1 MWEELL
7 EEIQHNLRPQLHELC
22 EQLDDRYI
30 ALEEG
35 PAKRDLGM
43 VITHLKDARSAL
55 ERAEDAVP

>member
-7 EEIQHNLRPQLHELC
+7 EEIHELRAALNIDC

-30 ALEEG
+30 ALDEG
-35 PAKRDLGM
+35 PDKRALGM
-43 VITHLKDARSAL
+43 VLTHLKDARSAL

>member
-1 MWEELL
+1 MWEELI
-7 EEIQHNLRPQLHELC
+7 EEIQASRTYLHALC
-22 EQLDDRYI
+22 EQYDDRYI

-43 VITHLKDARSAL
+43 VLTHLKDARSAL